1 MHVLIAVLKRGD
13 HMAHKHETMAEEA
26 KEHGSHFLKG
36 AAKKAKHLGK
46 KHHTHMLHKG
56 SKHKGGKHGA

>member
-1 MHVLIAVLKRGD
+1 
-13 HMAHKHETMAEEA
+13 MAHKHETMSEEA

-46 KHHTHMLHKG
+46 KHHSHLMHKG
-56 SKHKGGKHGA
+56 GKHKGGKHGA